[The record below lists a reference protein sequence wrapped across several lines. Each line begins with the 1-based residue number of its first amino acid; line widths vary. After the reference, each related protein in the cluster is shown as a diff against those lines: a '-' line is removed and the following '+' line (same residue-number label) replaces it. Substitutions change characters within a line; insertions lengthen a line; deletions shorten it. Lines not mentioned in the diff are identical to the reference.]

1 MSMTRVNK
9 SDRPSLISLSTE
21 VLCQILL
28 HLDDPSI
35 LAARQTN
42 RTLYFASKSRHLWC
56 QIINRLQ
63 MSHGVPA
70 PEDEIDAYTVEELE
84 KWGFRRNRAQAL
96 WAGISKNRFR
106 TRIVNLPDCPIN
118 SSCYCKLIPGVRW
131 LLVGYSNATMYI
143 IDLEDVSLTSHLLC
157 DPGEFYKKLCETG
170 NITYNFWVNPS
181 KSRLS
186 LRIAGCV
193 TESFSDARTFVYQVD
208 LVGHGSAA
216 TLIARPYAYFP
227 NCDDGEGPAAA
238 GQLQVYDYYAKVVEG
253 GEDQPMS
260 SDSNPIICNLS
271 GSFFNAINFVHDDTF
286 VVLGTSPD
294 AVYVLEINPITRS
307 ITLLHTI
314 IIETSSDCDLW
325 WSDIVGFP
333 GSSESRMVFLGYNP
347 TFLRGIVIPHH
358 KNIPATKVEFAE
370 VQSDWNRTPNLTALG
385 PSVSL
390 FFQSDWLQD
399 VGLFRIFGQSWDI
412 SHPNQLADY
421 FSVDYESMNGGFE
434 LASFD
439 QNIGRVAYIVYDGST
454 ARISVVDLV

>member
-1 MSMTRVNK
+1 
-9 SDRPSLISLSTE
+9 
-21 VLCQILL
+21 
-28 HLDDPSI
+28 
-35 LAARQTN
+35 
-42 RTLYFASKSRHLWC
+42 
-56 QIINRLQ
+56 

-70 PEDEIDAYTVEELE
+70 PEEEIDAYTVEELE
-84 KWGFRRNRAQAL
+84 KWVFRRNRAQAL

-106 TRIVNLPDCPIN
+106 TRIVNLPDYPIN
-118 SSCYCKLIPGVRW
+118 SSCYCKLIPGGRW
-131 LLVGYSNATMYI
+131 LLVGYSNATMYV
-143 IDLEDVSLTSHLLC
+143 IDLEDATSLTSHLLC
-157 DPGEFYKKLCETG
+157 DPGEFYKNLCETG

-227 NCDDGEGPAAA
+227 NRGPGYRSPSFGLNERYVVNHWREDDDEGPAAA
-238 GQLQVYDYYAKVVEG
+238 GQLQVYDYSAKVVEG

-370 VQSDWNRTPNLTALG
+370 VQSDWNQTPNLTALG
-385 PSVSL
+385 LSVSL

-399 VGLFRIFGQSWDI
+399 VGLFRIFSQSWDI
-412 SHPNQLADY
+412 SQPNQLADY
-421 FSVDYESMNGGFE
+421 FSVDYESMNDGFE

-454 ARISVVDLV
+454 ACISVVDLV